1 MCVGG
6 SELIATD
13 KPSVA
18 PKPSLDAIVVEDS
31 QGEGCLPNPAWTDE
45 SDWSEIFSKADNL
58 LGQVVA
64 SKTGQWRGRR
74 FSV

>member
-1 MCVGG
+1 M
-6 SELIATD
+6 
-13 KPSVA
+13 
-18 PKPSLDAIVVEDS
+18 VVEDG
-31 QGEGCLPNPAWTDE
+31 QNEGRLPNPAWTDE